1 MSSTLTGYTGPL
13 PLPAQPAQ
21 PQPDILNKLASH
33 HITINYLLI
42 GILVLVLACGGMGAY
57 LGLRGYERLMD
68 RAEASEKLLV
78 QAEQQAKA
86 ADDLY
91 QKESAQHAA
100 DRAAAEQR
108 YADLLRTLKE
118 RNQKADTDIV
128 KVLQP
133 GKSDQDVYSDL
144 KAAYKNTPVSFGMDV
159 REDSQTGEHELAFPI
174 PVVQQLTATKID
186 RDRLWDEV
194 QNLGQQAGLKQ
205 KEYDSLSADY
215 KALQDDRAKVAAANA
230 QCQDTV
236 KKYKAV
242 AVKTKWQKIWAGT
255 KRGAEIGGGFVLG
268 VLAGRVMK

>member
-1 MSSTLTGYTGPL
+1 MGGSTSTGYAGPQ
-13 PLPAQPAQ
+13 PLPAHPA
-21 PQPDILNKLASH
+21 QPDILNKLASH

-42 GILVLVLACGGMGAY
+42 GLLVLVLACGGMGAY

-100 DRAAAEQR
+100 GRAAAEQR
-108 YADLLRTLKE
+108 YADLLKTLKE
-118 RNQKADTDIV
+118 RNQKADTDIA
-128 KVLQP
+128 KALQP

-174 PVVQQLTATKID
+174 PVVQQFTATKID

-194 QNLGQQAGLKQ
+194 QNLGQQASLKQ
-205 KEYDSLSADY
+205 KEYDSLSTDY
-215 KALQDDRAKVAAANA
+215 KALQDDKAKVAAANT
-230 QCQDTV
+230 QCQQTV
-236 KKYKAV
+236 ADYRKVAKVSRLRRVFNGAKRGGELAV
-242 AVKTKWQKIWAGT
+242 A
-255 KRGAEIGGGFVLG
+255 L
-268 VLAGRVMK
+268 LAG